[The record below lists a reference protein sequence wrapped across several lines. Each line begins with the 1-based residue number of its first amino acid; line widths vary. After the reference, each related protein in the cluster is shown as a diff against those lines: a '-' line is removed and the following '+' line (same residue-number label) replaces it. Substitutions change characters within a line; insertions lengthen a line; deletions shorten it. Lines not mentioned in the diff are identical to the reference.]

1 MLRCTYIVLIHN
13 DEDNIL
19 DLVNSLKKVDGNFRK
34 EYIFVDDGSTDESLS
49 ILKMAV
55 NDMPRTTIITQ
66 SNQGPA
72 VSVNKASNLAT
83 GDYIH
88 FVEGCEVLHPESTSV
103 LLESCLNFG
112 TQVALGKVVSHAF
125 TKEKIEE
132 TGQLIE
138 KPIENIL
145 LLKSP
150 DICRIGKSGT
160 LVSRDLLEKVGKAD
174 NSVYSHNMSLSLR
187 CAKNSKFSYIP
198 ADISYITK
206 AKPPEDKQFVAYNNL
221 KSIYNFAKANEEF
234 FSKLVPQ
241 LLKSLSYQMI
251 SKTDQVNYSFRSF
264 TSKYLKTSNLRN
276 VLAAYKKEID
286 RLF

>member
-49 ILKMAV
+49 ILKLAV
-55 NDMPRTTIITQ
+55 NDLPRTTIITQ

-88 FVEGCEVLHPESTSV
+88 FVEGCEVLHPESTSI
-103 LLESCLNFG
+103 LLESCLNLG
-112 TQVALGKVVSHAF
+112 TQVALGKVVSHSF
-125 TKEKIEE
+125 NEEKIKEK
-132 TGQLIE
+132 GQLIE
-138 KPIENIL
+138 KPVESIL
-145 LLKSP
+145 LGRSP
-150 DICRIGKSGT
+150 DICRVGKSGT

-198 ADISYITK
+198 AEISYI
-206 AKPPEDKQFVAYNNL
+206 ANARPLEDKQFVAYNNL
-221 KSIYNFAKANEEF
+221 KSIYNFANANEEF
-234 FSKLVPQ
+234 FSKLIPQ
-241 LLKSLSYQMI
+241 LLKSLSHQMI
-251 SKTDQVNYSFRSF
+251 SRGDQFNYSFKSF

>member
-49 ILKMAV
+49 ILKLAV
-55 NDMPRTTIITQ
+55 NDLPRTTIITQ

-72 VSVNKASNLAT
+72 VSINKASNLAT

-88 FVEGCEVLHPESTSV
+88 FVEGCEVLHPESTSI
-103 LLESCLNFG
+103 LLESCLNLG
-112 TQVALGKVVSHAF
+112 TQVALGKVVSHSF
-125 TKEKIEE
+125 NEEKIKEK
-132 TGQLIE
+132 GQLIE
-138 KPIENIL
+138 KPVESIL
-145 LLKSP
+145 LGKSP
-150 DICRIGKSGT
+150 DICRVGKSGT

-198 ADISYITK
+198 AEISYI
-206 AKPPEDKQFVAYNNL
+206 ANARPLEDKQFVAYNNL
-221 KSIYNFAKANEEF
+221 KSIYNFANANEEF
-234 FSKLVPQ
+234 FSKLIPQ
-241 LLKSLSYQMI
+241 LLKSLSHQM
-251 SKTDQVNYSFRSF
+251 
-264 TSKYLKTSNLRN
+264 
-276 VLAAYKKEID
+276 
-286 RLF
+286 

>member
-1 MLRCTYIVLIHN
+1 MLRCTYIVLIQN
-13 DEDNIL
+13 DEDNIP

-72 VSVNKASNLAT
+72 ISVNKATNLAT

-88 FVEGCEVLHPESTSV
+88 FVEGCEVLHPESTSI

-112 TQVALGKVVSHAF
+112 TQVAIGNVAF
-125 TKEKIEE
+125 RTFTEEKIEE
-132 TGQLIE
+132 KGRLIE
-138 KPIENIL
+138 KPIESIL
-145 LLKSP
+145 LSKSP

-198 ADISYITK
+198 ADISYI
-206 AKPPEDKQFVAYNNL
+206 ANLKPSEDKQFIAYNNL

-234 FSKLVPQ
+234 CSKMVPQ
-241 LLKSLSYQMI
+241 LLKSLSYHMI
-251 SKTDQVNYSFRSF
+251 SRGDQVSYSFKSF

-286 RLF
+286 KLF

>member
-49 ILKMAV
+49 ILKLAV
-55 NDMPRTTIITQ
+55 NDLPRTTIITQ
-66 SNQGPA
+66 SNQGPS

-83 GDYIH
+83 SDYIH
-88 FVEGCEVLHPESTSV
+88 FVEGGEVLHQESTSI
-103 LLESCLNFG
+103 LLESCLNLG
-112 TQVALGKVVSHAF
+112 TQVAIGRAAAHAF
-125 TKEKIEE
+125 NEGKIKEK
-132 TGQLIE
+132 GYLIE
-138 KPIENIL
+138 KPIESIL
-145 LLKSP
+145 LWKSP
-150 DICRIGKSGT
+150 DICRVGQSGT

-174 NSVYSHNMSLSLR
+174 NSVHSHNMSLSLR

-198 ADISYITK
+198 ADISYIAN
-206 AKPPEDKQFVAYNNL
+206 AKSPEDKQFTAYNNL
-221 KSIYNFAKANEEF
+221 KSIYNFAKTNEEF
-234 FSKLVPQ
+234 FSKLIPE
-241 LLKSLSYQMI
+241 LLKSLSHQMI
-251 SKTDQVNYSFRSF
+251 SRSDQVNYSFKSF
-264 TSKYLKTSNLRN
+264 TSRYLKTANLRN

>member
-49 ILKMAV
+49 ILKLAV
-55 NDMPRTTIITQ
+55 NDLPRTTIITQ

-72 VSVNKASNLAT
+72 VSINKASNLAT

-88 FVEGCEVLHPESTSV
+88 FVEGCEVLHPESTSI
-103 LLESCLNFG
+103 LLESCLNLG
-112 TQVALGKVVSHAF
+112 TQVALGKVVSHSF
-125 TKEKIEE
+125 NEEKIKEK
-132 TGQLIE
+132 GQLIE
-138 KPIENIL
+138 KPVESIL
-145 LLKSP
+145 LGRSP
-150 DICRIGKSGT
+150 DICRVGKSGT

-198 ADISYITK
+198 AEISYI
-206 AKPPEDKQFVAYNNL
+206 ANARPLEDKQFVAYNNL
-221 KSIYNFAKANEEF
+221 KSIYNFANANEEF
-234 FSKLVPQ
+234 FSKLIPQ
-241 LLKSLSYQMI
+241 LLKSLSHQMI
-251 SKTDQVNYSFRSF
+251 SRGDQVNYSFKSF

>member
-1 MLRCTYIVLIHN
+1 MLRCTYIVLIQN

-55 NDMPRTTIITQ
+55 NDLPRTTIITQ

-72 VSVNKASNLAT
+72 VSINKASNLAT

-88 FVEGCEVLHPESTSV
+88 FVEGSEILHSESTSV

-112 TQVALGKVVSHAF
+112 AQVVLGGVAPNAF
-125 TKEKIEE
+125 VEKKITEE
-132 TGQLIE
+132 GYLIE
-138 KPIENIL
+138 KPIESIL
-145 LLKSP
+145 LWKSP

-160 LVSRDLLEKVGKAD
+160 LVSRDLLDKVGKAD
-174 NSVYSHNMSLSLR
+174 NSVYSQNMSLSLR
-187 CAKNSKFSYIP
+187 CAKNSKFAYVP
-198 ADISYITK
+198 ADITYIASK
-206 AKPPEDKQFVAYNNL
+206 KPSEDAKFTAYNNL
-221 KSIYNFAKANEEF
+221 KSIYNFAKSNEEF

-241 LLKSLSYQMI
+241 LLKSLSRQMI
-251 SKTDQVNYSFRSF
+251 SKGDQVGYSLKSF
-264 TSKYLKTSNLRN
+264 TSKYLKTSNLRS
-276 VLAAYKKEID
+276 VLEAYKKEID
-286 RLF
+286 KLF